1 MSPYKEIRHR
11 MKNDDKTELYRF
23 AMIWILCFGVFF
35 AIEVFTR
42 GVPLW
47 FLVVVPP
54 VTAFITMFIIKKASG
69 LAGSSFYG
77 GRKAEWSVR
86 EQLAGDLEKIRF
98 SKRQGRFDEAL
109 LLATNYLKHLPQD
122 PEALFLKAQILHEG
136 FGYSESA
143 KKCLEIIMKQIPTT
157 DTLHSWVSSY
167 HKDITSEVDL
177 GEKVSPS
184 GKTD

>member
-1 MSPYKEIRHR
+1 MSLYKEIRQW
-11 MKNDDKTELYRF
+11 MKNDDRIEIYRF

-42 GVPLW
+42 GVPLL
-47 FLVVVPP
+47 FLVFAPLF
-54 VTAFITMFIIKKASG
+54 TAVIVMFIIKKTSG
-69 LAGSSFYG
+69 LTASSFYG
-77 GRKAEWSVR
+77 GRKAEWSIR

-98 SKRQGRFDEAL
+98 SKRQGRFEEAL
-109 LLATNYLKHLPQD
+109 LLATNFLKHIPRD

-143 KKCLEIIMKQIPTT
+143 KKCLEIIMKEIPTT

-167 HKDITSEVDL
+167 HKDITNEGDR
-177 GEKVSPS
+177 G
-184 GKTD
+184 GKASLPGKD